1 MLLSHVWLPIT
12 CKRRFSF
19 TVPTVSFQKSSLR
32 VKEPR
37 FAHKTYQVPIYRHA
51 PEGSLDYKTVVN
63 FRVLQ
68 RQSDGATE
76 DTDFQGQPNWNSLVF
91 NPNEAIA
98 YVNVEIFNDVE
109 ESEGDESF
117 HIEIQRSD
125 NNYIIDGSDSLTV
138 VIEDARG

>member
-1 MLLSHVWLPIT
+1 M
-12 CKRRFSF
+12 
-19 TVPTVSFQKSSLR
+19 
-32 VKEPR
+32 
-37 FAHKTYQVPIYRHA
+37 
-51 PEGSLDYKTVVN
+51 VN

-68 RQSDGATE
+68 RQSDRATE

-91 NPNEAIA
+91 DPNEGIA

-109 ESEGDESF
+109 ESEGDEGF

-125 NNYIIDGSDSLTV
+125 NDYLINGSDSLAV